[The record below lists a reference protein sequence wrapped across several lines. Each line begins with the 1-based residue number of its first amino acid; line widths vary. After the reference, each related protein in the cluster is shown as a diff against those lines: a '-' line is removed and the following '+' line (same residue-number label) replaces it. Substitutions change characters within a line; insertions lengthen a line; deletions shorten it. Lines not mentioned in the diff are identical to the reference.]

1 MKAIL
6 AYLNGVYTLMQ
17 GLYNQN
23 AVARWIR
30 RMGDFMSRR
39 SGSKTM
45 KDILLGVFLIALV
58 GLLLDGTLYWTRK
71 DQRERLERF
80 FARFRRR
87 EDDEQP

>member
-6 AYLNGVYTLMQ
+6 AYLNGVYAMMQ

-30 RMGDFMSRR
+30 RLGDFMSQR

-45 KDILLGVFLIALV
+45 KDILLGVFLIVLA
-58 GLLLDGTLYWTRK
+58 GLLLDGILYWTRK
-71 DQRERLERF
+71 DQRERL
-80 FARFRRR
+80 AQLLSRFRRR
-87 EDDEQP
+87 GDDEP